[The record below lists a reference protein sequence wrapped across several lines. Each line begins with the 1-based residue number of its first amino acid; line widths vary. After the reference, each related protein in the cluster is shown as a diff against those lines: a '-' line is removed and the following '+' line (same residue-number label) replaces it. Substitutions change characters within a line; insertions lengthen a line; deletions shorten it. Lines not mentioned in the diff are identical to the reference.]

1 MVSGVGFVV
10 ACAPMPR
17 DADARG
23 YPIVSVVTAHG
34 RQPLDARGDERLID
48 VLNRHGVPWSGVSV
62 YRVPKAGGEPQLCSA
77 LDATLAELDDAAEI
91 LLYFNRNVN
100 PFLFSLAQWKTV
112 ERSGPD
118 GPDATEYFYQQ
129 LDNARGSAAVY
140 LKKLSPE
147 ECRAAIAAR
156 VAETV
161 REALPPG
168 SHLVVGVSGGGDSNS
183 LLYGLSQLRDHG
195 LTIHPVIIKGIPDWD
210 TGVPRAQELC
220 ASYGLPL
227 RVMDEG
233 EVKALLGIP
242 RDATPLIDRFERE
255 FPGDDFEF
263 VGTLLIRLA
272 LAQHAR
278 EVGAPFICTGLNLED
293 VLCENLFRLSTGLPP
308 APVPVRAI
316 GDVTLVLPLWL
327 CPKRIIDGCFPKYSL
342 ANYQGR
348 YPCFSLGRN
357 LYYSLVYAMQ
367 SQFPGFPEQLARGLS
382 TLAAQAPVA
391 YTFDEQLG
399 FHVERFVPLP
409 LRARFLRML
418 GRDLTSARP

>member
-1 MVSGVGFVV
+1 ML
-10 ACAPMPR
+10 PTKR
-17 DADARG
+17 DAGSRG
-23 YPIVSVVTAHG
+23 YPTVSVVTAHG
-34 RQPLDARGDERLID
+34 RQPLASEGDERLID
-48 VLNRHGVPWSGVSV
+48 LLNRHGVPWSGVSV
-62 YRVPKAGGEPQLCSA
+62 YRVPKAGGEPLLCSA
-77 LDATLAELDDAAEI
+77 LDATLSQLDDAAEI

-100 PFLFSLAQWKTV
+100 PFMFSLARFKTV
-112 ERSGPD
+112 DSADPAE
-118 GPDATEYFYQQ
+118 PDATEYLYQR
-129 LDNARGSAAVY
+129 LDNARSSAEVY
-140 LKKLSPE
+140 LKKLSPP
-147 ECRAAIAAR
+147 ECRAAIAR
-156 VAETV
+156 LVAETV

-210 TGVPRAQELC
+210 QGVPRAQELC

-227 RVMDEG
+227 RVMEED

-242 RDATPLIDRFERE
+242 GDSTPLIDRFERE

-263 VGTLLIRLA
+263 LGTLLIRLA
-272 LAQHAR
+272 LARHAR
-278 EVGAPFICTGLNLED
+278 DVGTSFICTGLNLED
-293 VLCENLFRLSTGLPP
+293 VLCEGMFRLSTGLPP

-342 ANYQGR
+342 ANYQAR

-357 LYYSLVYAMQ
+357 LYYSVVYAMQ

-382 TLAAQAPVA
+382 QLAAQAPA
-391 YTFDEQLG
+391 TYMFDDQLG
-399 FHVERFVPLP
+399 FHVERFVPLG
-409 LRARFLRML
+409 LRTRFLRML
-418 GRDLTSARP
+418 GRDATAAPSP

>member
-1 MVSGVGFVV
+1 MRS
-10 ACAPMPR
+10 R
-17 DADARG
+17 DVEC
-23 YPIVSVVTAHG
+23 PTVSVVTAHG
-34 RQPLDARGDERLID
+34 RQPLPSRSDERLID

-62 YRVPKAGGEPQLCSA
+62 YRVPRAGGEPQLCSA
-77 LDATLAELDDAAEI
+77 LDATLSELADASEI

-100 PFLFSLAQWKTV
+100 PFMFSLARWKTV
-112 ERSGPD
+112 ESADPA
-118 GPDATEYFYQQ
+118 GPDATEYLYQR
-129 LDNARGSAAVY
+129 LDNARSSAEVY
-140 LKKLSPE
+140 LKKLSPP

-161 REALPPG
+161 REALPRG

-183 LLYGLSQLRDHG
+183 LLYGLSQLRDHD

-210 TGVPRAQELC
+210 LGVPRAQELC
-220 ASYGLPL
+220 ASYGLAL
-227 RVMDEG
+227 RIMDEH

-242 RDATPLIDRFERE
+242 RDGTPLIDRFERE

-263 VGTLLIRLA
+263 LGTLLIRLA
-272 LAQHAR
+272 LARHAR
-278 EVGAPFICTGLNLED
+278 DVGTPYICTGLNLED
-293 VLCENLFRLSTGLPP
+293 VLCENMFRLSTGLSP
-308 APVPVRAI
+308 APVPVREI

-342 ANYQGR
+342 ANYQAR

-357 LYYSLVYAMQ
+357 LYYSIVYAMQ
-367 SQFPGFPEQLARGLS
+367 SQFPGYPEQLARGLS
-382 TLAAQAPVA
+382 ELAAKSPAT

-418 GRDLTSARP
+418 GKDATAPGP

>member
-1 MVSGVGFVV
+1 MRTDPGSQHHPTV
-10 ACAPMPR
+10 A
-17 DADARG
+17 
-23 YPIVSVVTAHG
+23 VVTAHG
-34 RQPLDARGDERLID
+34 RQLLASDGNDRLID

-62 YRVPKAGGEPQLCSA
+62 YRVPKAGGDPQLCSA
-77 LDATLAELDDAAEI
+77 LDATLRELDDTSEI

-100 PFLFSLAQWKTV
+100 PFMFSLARWKTV
-112 ERSGPD
+112 ESADPA
-118 GPDATEYFYQQ
+118 GPDATEYFYQR
-129 LDNARGSAAVY
+129 LDNARSNAEVY
-140 LKKLSPE
+140 LKKLSPP

-156 VAETV
+156 VADTV
-161 REALPPG
+161 RESLPAG

-183 LLYGLSQLRDHG
+183 LLYGLSQLKDHG

-210 TGVPRAQELC
+210 QGVPRAQELC

-227 RVMDEG
+227 RIMDEH

-242 RDATPLIDRFERE
+242 RDSTALIDRFEKE

-272 LAQHAR
+272 LAKHAR
-278 EVGAPFICTGLNLED
+278 DVGAAHISTGLNLED
-293 VLCENLFRLSTGLPP
+293 VLCENMFRLSTGLPP

-342 ANYQGR
+342 ANYQSR

-357 LYYSLVYAMQ
+357 LYYSLVYSMQ

-382 TLAAQAPVA
+382 ELAAREPTV
-391 YTFDEQLG
+391 YTYDEQLG

-418 GRDLTSARP
+418 GRDATAPSA

>member
-1 MVSGVGFVV
+1 
-10 ACAPMPR
+10 
-17 DADARG
+17 
-23 YPIVSVVTAHG
+23 
-34 RQPLDARGDERLID
+34 LID

-62 YRVPKAGGEPQLCSA
+62 YRVPKAGGEPQLCAA
-77 LDATLAELDDAAEI
+77 LGATLSELDDASEI

-100 PFLFSLAQWKTV
+100 PFMFSLAQWKTV
-112 ERSGPD
+112 DERSETPGGGDPTGSAGGAGP
-118 GPDATEYFYQQ
+118 GVTAGVTEYLYQR
-129 LDNARGSAAVY
+129 LDNARSSVEVY
-140 LKKLSPE
+140 LKKLSPA

-161 REALPPG
+161 REALPRG

-183 LLYGLSQLRDHG
+183 LLYGLSQLRDHD

-210 TGVPRAQELC
+210 QGVPRAQELC

-227 RVMDEG
+227 RVMSED

-242 RDATPLIDRFERE
+242 RDGTSLIDRFERE

-263 VGTLLIRLA
+263 LGTLLIRLA

-278 EVGAPFICTGLNLED
+278 EVGAPYICTGLNLED
-293 VLCENLFRLSTGLPP
+293 VLCENMFRLSTGLSP

-327 CPKRIIDGCFPKYSL
+327 CPKRIIDGCFPRYSL
-342 ANYQGR
+342 ANYEAR

-357 LYYSLVYAMQ
+357 LYYSIVYAMQ
-367 SQFPGFPEQLARGLS
+367 SQFPGYPEQLARGLS
-382 TLAAQAPVA
+382 ELAARSPTT
-391 YTFDEQLG
+391 YTFDDQLG
-399 FHVERFVPLP
+399 FHVERFVPLA
-409 LRARFLRML
+409 LRARFLRMR
-418 GRDLTSARP
+418 GRDAMAPGP

>member
-1 MVSGVGFVV
+1 MRSDAGHRGF
-10 ACAPMPR
+10 PT
-17 DADARG
+17 
-23 YPIVSVVTAHG
+23 VSVVTAHG
-34 RQPLDARGDERLID
+34 RQPLASDGDERLID
-48 VLNRHGVPWSGVSV
+48 LLNRHGVPWSGVSV

-77 LDATLAELDDAAEI
+77 LDATLSELDDAAEI

-100 PFLFSLAQWKTV
+100 PFMFALTRWKTV
-112 ERSGPD
+112 ERADPS
-118 GPDATEYFYQQ
+118 GPDATEYFYQR
-129 LDNARGSAAVY
+129 LDNARGSTETY

-147 ECRAAIAAR
+147 ECRAAIAAQ

-161 REALPPG
+161 RATLPRG

-183 LLYGLSQLRDHG
+183 LLYGLSQLADHD

-210 TGVPRAQELC
+210 TGVPRAQALC
-220 ASYGLPL
+220 ESYGLPL
-227 RVMDEG
+227 RIMDEA

-242 RDATPLIDRFERE
+242 ADATPLIERFERE

-272 LAQHAR
+272 LAKHAR
-278 EVGAPFICTGLNLED
+278 EVGAAFICTGLNLED
-293 VLCENLFRLSTGLPP
+293 VLCENMFRLSTGLPP
-308 APVPVRAI
+308 AAVPARAI

-357 LYYSLVYAMQ
+357 LYYSVVYAMQ
-367 SQFPGFPEQLARGLS
+367 SQFPGYPEQLARGLS
-382 TLAAQAPVA
+382 TLAAAAPPA
-391 YTFDEQLG
+391 YVFDAQLG
-399 FHVERFVPLP
+399 FHVERFVSLP

-418 GRDLTSARP
+418 GRDATAPGP